1 MRRLLVAFFVALLL
15 LLLAVFPAL
24 AAAASADNARQ
35 NAIVLVPEQEQE
47 TQAQM
52 GAPSALGG
60 QEVTDT
66 LDPNAPAFVPSE
78 EWQEVLPGQG
88 VPAGLHVSIDM
99 QTGKKMARLLPP
111 EERSGRLTRKEKRA
125 AKLEALAPM
134 LEGEGAG
141 EQVHGEGRDENGRLK
156 VLPDQ
161 LEVMQALWK
170 KMMRDEADEMARALR
185 ALPGAAA
192 EAQLA
197 TLDELEVLVHQCDNA
212 RDLVAMRGLEP
223 LVELLDG
230 FLPASALSESSQE
243 AYEAEAAAAAAG
255 SAEPNVSA
263 PAPATGAD
271 ASPEEV
277 MPTPDER
284 AAVAAAA
291 CRVLGSAAQN
301 NEAVAAALA
310 STPQGMQRLRGLLL
324 PASAEGAPSWASVAS
339 EDALNRAR
347 RRAVF
352 ALGAVLRMVPAEA
365 HRFIF
370 EQAGAEVLVG
380 LMDIGPRGGL
390 VDKKAARKA
399 LLLLSD
405 LLYSEIEA
413 EASRL
418 NPEPEQAQGEADGG
432 SDAHGQPPRHEENGT
447 GALPYRVTS
456 LLRLVRVA
464 QEQASMEALP
474 VRQHLNSLGLAAR
487 LASQL
492 SEASAPLSQVET
504 AAETLLLLDA
514 MGASLGPEAKSLARL
529 SLERTINENT
539 SEAEAGDEYFAG
551 IVGLAQTLL
560 SSLSSGGGVDGGGR
574 HAEL

>member
-1 MRRLLVAFFVALLL
+1 MPRLLVPSVALC
-15 LLLAVFPAL
+15 LLLACSSSL
-24 AAAASADNARQ
+24 ASADDARRNAV
-35 NAIVLVPEQEQE
+35 VLVPEQEQE
-47 TQAQM
+47 QAHL
-52 GAPSALGG
+52 GAPTPLSADMEGAG
-60 QEVTDT
+60 NQERTDE
-66 LDPNAPAFVPSE
+66 LDPNAPAFVPTD

-88 VPAGLHVSIDM
+88 IPAGLHVSIDM

-141 EQVHGEGRDENGRLK
+141 EQVNGEGRDENGRLK

-161 LEVMQALWK
+161 VEVMQALWK
-170 KMMRDEADEMARALR
+170 KMMRDEADEIARALQ

-192 EAQLA
+192 EVQLA
-197 TLDELEVLVHQCDNA
+197 TLDELETLVHQCDNA
-212 RDLVAMRGLEP
+212 RDLVSMRGLEP

-230 FLPASALSESSQE
+230 YLPASALSETSQE
-243 AYEAEAAAAAAG
+243 ADEAGAANAE

-263 PAPATGAD
+263 PAPVAGAD
-271 ASPEEV
+271 ASLEVV

-291 CRVLGSAAQN
+291 CKVLGSAAQN
-301 NEAVAAALA
+301 NEAVAAALV
-310 STPQGMQRLRGLLL
+310 STPNGMRRLQGLLL
-324 PASAEGAPSWASVAS
+324 HASAEGAPSWVSVAS

-347 RRAVF
+347 RRALF

-365 HRFIF
+365 HRFVF
-370 EQAGAEVLVG
+370 EQAGAEMLVDI
-380 LMDIGPRGGL
+380 MDIGPHGGS
-390 VDKKAARKA
+390 VDRKAARKA

-405 LLYSEIEA
+405 LMYSEIEA
-413 EASRL
+413 EASRVS
-418 NPEPEQAQGEADGG
+418 PEPEQPQGEADEEA
-432 SDAHGQPPRHEENGT
+432 DGQPSRDEEDGT
-447 GALPYRVTS
+447 GALPYRVTA

-464 QEQASMEALP
+464 QQQTSMEALP
-474 VRQHLNSLGLAAR
+474 VRQRLNSLGLAAR

-514 MGASLGPEAKSLARL
+514 VGTNLSPEANSLVRL
-529 SLERTINENT
+529 GLERTIHENK

-551 IVGLAQTLL
+551 IVSLAQTLL
-560 SSLSSGGGVDGGGR
+560 SSLTSGGVNGGAKHG
-574 HAEL
+574 EL